1 MATFFKPEKG
11 KNAGVDADVVA
22 DYARQFHGLR
32 DTLLAAAVRA
42 PDAYKTQA
50 LKAMEPGVRAF
61 GSAQDNILDN
71 GPSLGA

>member
-22 DYARQFHGLR
+22 GYARQFHGLR
-32 DTLLAAAVRA
+32 DTLLAAAARA

-50 LKAMEPGVRAF
+50 LKSMEPGVRAF
-61 GSAQDNILDN
+61 GSAQDNVLDN